1 MAQETASSISAGT
14 YGLYAF
20 GGVAL
25 LLFAAFLFVF
35 NFTTFF

>member
-1 MAQETASSISAGT
+1 MAQETASGISAGT

-20 GGVAL
+20 GAVAL
-25 LLFAAFLFVF
+25 ALFAAFIWVF

>member
-1 MAQETASSISAGT
+1 MAQETVSGISAGT

-20 GGVAL
+20 GAIAL
-25 LLFAAFLFVF
+25 ALFAGFLFVF